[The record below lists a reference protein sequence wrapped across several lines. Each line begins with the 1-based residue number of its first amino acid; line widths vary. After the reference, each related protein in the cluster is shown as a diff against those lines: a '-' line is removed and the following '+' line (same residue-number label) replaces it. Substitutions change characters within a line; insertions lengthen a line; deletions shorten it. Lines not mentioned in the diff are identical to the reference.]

1 MPSDLTSDRGGVPI
15 ERFFKTG
22 DPDVTSS
29 DACPSLTRFKS
40 EFILCLYYLRLVPVV
55 SKMKEGKGI
64 QSTEYSSELITRLRL
79 LFLSLS
85 LCLALIVVIPLI
97 SECGTLYLTGFRRVS
112 PLATLVDQLTRFGH
126 SSVFQYQSSATNSE
140 HIGVKDGMMTDDHLG
155 LPRNDSRPNSP
166 SVHKMPSSDAMR
178 SDEDDVV

>member
-1 MPSDLTSDRGGVPI
+1 MPSDLTSDRGGVPN

-64 QSTEYSSELITRLRL
+64 QSTEYSSELILYL
-79 LFLSLS
+79 DFSSSLS
-85 LCLALIVVIPLI
+85 LC
-97 SECGTLYLTGFRRVS
+97 
-112 PLATLVDQLTRFGH
+112 
-126 SSVFQYQSSATNSE
+126 N
-140 HIGVKDGMMTDDHLG
+140 
-155 LPRNDSRPNSP
+155 
-166 SVHKMPSSDAMR
+166 
-178 SDEDDVV
+178 